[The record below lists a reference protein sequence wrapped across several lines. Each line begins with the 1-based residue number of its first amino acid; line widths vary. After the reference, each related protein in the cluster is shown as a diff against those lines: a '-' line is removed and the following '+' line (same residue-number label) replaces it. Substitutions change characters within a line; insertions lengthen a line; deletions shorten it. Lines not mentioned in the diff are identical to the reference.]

1 MINNLYIDLRWVLRF
16 SSYLS
21 SFSSTSRQ
29 PTAHLVSIGYFD
41 NPTTLHKRRTMAAT
55 SKTSSSFDTLIG
67 ARDKITRL
75 NGNIT
80 PESVDRLEDEL
91 GGVCT
96 IIKTHHYTQ
105 GQKYG
110 HLASVNPQ
118 DKYRIVIS
126 DETWVHTAPV
136 DPGAYSAAALG
147 VGNAAAQREQLVAEH
162 KQLQESYACYL
173 GVEEAGKELILY
185 AVGDDALA
193 PLKKQYIGFGDS
205 TILTMLDHLRQ
216 KTAIRMTTAQKY
228 EYKSTG
234 YNTPWDPTTSITAYF
249 TSLDRF
255 QISLMDR
262 GISTSEA
269 EKTMAAG
276 AQMWQSEVFT
286 EEQMLTWENKPAA
299 GQTWAALQA
308 YFTEKWLERKQYS
321 ATTARQSRF
330 KEAALLAQETA
341 AADEESE
348 TQALLFSMLQEQ
360 HATQMATLA
369 ASNKAA
375 MDTML
380 ERMNALVAAGGGSN
394 KRDNDKENQPPAG
407 STGRGSGGDDATKKP
422 RRKKTLCPNCKSFV
436 FHKPDNCYELE
447 ANKASRYSG
456 WKSVFVNE

>member
-1 MINNLYIDLRWVLRF
+1 
-16 SSYLS
+16 
-21 SFSSTSRQ
+21 
-29 PTAHLVSIGYFD
+29 
-41 NPTTLHKRRTMAAT
+41 MAEA
-55 SKTSSSFDTLIG
+55 SKTLSAYDTLIG
-67 ARDKITRL
+67 VRDKITRL
-75 NGNIT
+75 NGIIT
-80 PESVDRLEDEL
+80 PESVDRLEDDL

-110 HLASVNPQ
+110 HLASVILQ

-126 DETWVHTAPV
+126 DEAWVRTAPV
-136 DPGAYSAAALG
+136 NPGAYSAAALG

-162 KQLQESYACYL
+162 KQLQGSYTSYL

-216 KTAIRMTTAQKY
+216 KTAIKMTTAQKY
-228 EYKSTG
+228 EYKTTG

-255 QISLMDR
+255 QISLTDR

-276 AQMWQSEVFT
+276 AQMWQSEMFT
-286 EEQMLTWENKPAA
+286 EDQMLSWENKPAA
-299 GQTWAALQA
+299 DQTWAALQS
-308 YFTEKWLERKQYS
+308 YFTKKWLERKQYS
-321 ATTARQSRF
+321 ATTAKQSRF

-341 AADEESE
+341 AAEEEGE

-360 HATQMATLA
+360 HEKQMATMA
-369 ASNKAA
+369 ASNKAN
-375 MDTML
+375 MDTMM
-380 ERMNALVAAGGGSN
+380 EKMNALVAAGGDRRTGN
-394 KRDNDKENQPPAG
+394 NDKENQPPAG
-407 STGRGSGGDDATKKP
+407 ATGGSNGGGDGSKKP
-422 RRKKTLCPNCKSFV
+422 QRKKTLCPNCKSFV
-436 FHKPDNCYELE
+436 YHSPNKCYELE

-456 WKSVFVNE
+456 WKSVFTNE

>member
-1 MINNLYIDLRWVLRF
+1 
-16 SSYLS
+16 
-21 SFSSTSRQ
+21 
-29 PTAHLVSIGYFD
+29 
-41 NPTTLHKRRTMAAT
+41 MAEA
-55 SKTSSSFDTLIG
+55 SKTSSAYDTLIG
-67 ARDKITRL
+67 VCDKITRL
-75 NGNIT
+75 NGIIT

-110 HLASVNPQ
+110 HLASVIPQ

-126 DETWVHTAPV
+126 DEAWIRTAPV

-147 VGNAAAQREQLVAEH
+147 VGNAAAQHEQLVTEH
-162 KQLQESYACYL
+162 KQLQGSYASYL

-185 AVGDDALA
+185 AVGDDVLA

-216 KTAIRMTTAQKY
+216 KTAIKMTTAQKY
-228 EYKSTG
+228 EYKTTG

-255 QISLMDR
+255 QISLTDR

-276 AQMWQSEVFT
+276 AQMWQSEMFT
-286 EEQMLTWENKPAA
+286 EDQMLSWENKPAA
-299 GQTWAALQA
+299 DQTWAALQS

-321 ATTARQSRF
+321 ATTAKQSRF

-341 AADEESE
+341 AAEEEGE

-360 HATQMATLA
+360 HEKQLA
-369 ASNKAA
+369 MMTASNKANMDA
-375 MDTML
+375 MM
-380 ERMNALVAAGGGSN
+380 EKMNALVAAGGGRSN
-394 KRDNDKENQPPAG
+394 NDKENQPPAG
-407 STGRGSGGDDATKKP
+407 ATGSSNGGGDASRKP
-422 RRKKTLCPNCKSFV
+422 RRRKILCPHCKSFV
-436 FHKPDNCYELE
+436 YHKPDKCYELE
-447 ANKASRYSG
+447 SNKASRYSG
-456 WKSVFVNE
+456 WKSVLTNE

>member
-1 MINNLYIDLRWVLRF
+1 
-16 SSYLS
+16 
-21 SFSSTSRQ
+21 
-29 PTAHLVSIGYFD
+29 
-41 NPTTLHKRRTMAAT
+41 MAEA
-55 SKTSSSFDTLIG
+55 SKTSSAYDTLIG
-67 ARDKITRL
+67 VRDKITRL
-75 NGNIT
+75 NGIIT

-96 IIKTHHYTQ
+96 IIKTHHYAQ

-110 HLASVNPQ
+110 HLASVIPQ
-118 DKYRIVIS
+118 EKYRIVIS
-126 DETWVHTAPV
+126 DEAWVRTAPV

-162 KQLQESYACYL
+162 KQLQGSYASYL

-216 KTAIRMTTAQKY
+216 KTAIKMTTAQKH
-228 EYKSTG
+228 EYKTTG

-255 QISLMDR
+255 QISLTDR
-262 GISTSEA
+262 GISTSVA

-276 AQMWQSEVFT
+276 AQMWQSEMFT
-286 EEQMLTWENKPAA
+286 EDQMLSWENKPAA
-299 GQTWAALQA
+299 DQTWVTLQS

-321 ATTARQSRF
+321 ATTAKQSRF

-341 AADEESE
+341 AAEEEGE

-360 HATQMATLA
+360 HKKQMAMMA
-369 ASNKAA
+369 ASNKAN
-375 MDTML
+375 MDTMM
-380 ERMNALVAAGGGSN
+380 EKMNALVAAGGGRKTHTN
-394 KRDNDKENQPPAG
+394 KENQPPAG
-407 STGRGSGGDDATKKP
+407 TTGNGSGGGDVNKKP

-436 FHKPDNCYELE
+436 YHSHEKCYELE

-456 WKSVFVNE
+456 WKSIFADE